1 MLKSTKIILAAISV
15 TLIICI
21 VIVGVSIGVSK
32 NKKQEDPSVLDPS
45 VSSSQ
50 PLTSA
55 TENTEDTS
63 TTEAPLSKQ
72 IIGAWMD
79 SVQMSGFEFF
89 DDGRVTVTFINLTIP
104 FLDLPINGTANG
116 TYTLEGSVL
125 TMKYSI
131 YSHTEVRTY
140 TVSVSQNELTMINS
154 EDNNLSTYQ
163 RVDKLTEQKTD
174 SAANEDLEGTWVDSE
189 SKIRYTF
196 HEDSTV
202 TASFSNAVIPSISD
216 VPLNGTYSGNYLS
229 QQNKLIIQLTI
240 GNIKTTRQLNY
251 AVTTNSLS
259 LTDESGKTDLF
270 SREGTGNSVPS
281 IFEVESLIGT
291 WKDSTGSSGYKFNDG
306 GVVEITYVDFVV
318 PVINMPINGKFKGTY
333 SVNGNEIT
341 LRYSALGRY
350 VSSTYTYSVSGNTL
364 TMTDKD
370 SGKVST
376 YTK

>member
-1 MLKSTKIILAAISV
+1 MVRITDRIMLKSTKIILAAISV

-174 SAANEDLEGTWVDSE
+174 SAANEDLE
-189 SKIRYTF
+189 
-196 HEDSTV
+196 
-202 TASFSNAVIPSISD
+202 
-216 VPLNGTYSGNYLS
+216 
-229 QQNKLIIQLTI
+229 
-240 GNIKTTRQLNY
+240 
-251 AVTTNSLS
+251 
-259 LTDESGKTDLF
+259 
-270 SREGTGNSVPS
+270 
-281 IFEVESLIGT
+281 
-291 WKDSTGSSGYKFNDG
+291 
-306 GVVEITYVDFVV
+306 
-318 PVINMPINGKFKGTY
+318 
-333 SVNGNEIT
+333 
-341 LRYSALGRY
+341 
-350 VSSTYTYSVSGNTL
+350 
-364 TMTDKD
+364 
-370 SGKVST
+370 
-376 YTK
+376 